1 MRPAGPPRP
10 SPLPSPRPPLPHPL
24 IPLPHPPPPPAAR
37 SFLSLP
43 IHSGG
48 AAGKGRGGNGVR
60 TLAESDLGRR
70 GQEGGRNTR
79 WEGRPQG
86 WGLAGGTQAAARFGR
101 QDPRAA
107 GTGIRQPRLG
117 AVRGSSY
124 LRGEAPGPGG
134 GGGSGCG
141 ARARRQLLHHNIP
154 RPGARGPRGRARS
167 GGGARGAGVGEGR
180 HLGPLGGRAE
190 GPSLLR
196 PAASGSPAPPAP
208 SPAAVPAPGWVPR
221 SQRAAPASADPRPA
235 RHRPPPGDP
244 GLTLRAPQGPG
255 PAPPP
260 GDAQTRLERERR
272 WRCPGRGRVGRG
284 WRRPPARLLRQHSL
298 TSWW

>member
-1 MRPAGPPRP
+1 M
-10 SPLPSPRPPLPHPL
+10 
-24 IPLPHPPPPPAAR
+24 
-37 SFLSLP
+37 
-43 IHSGG
+43 
-48 AAGKGRGGNGVR
+48 R
-60 TLAESDLGRR
+60 TLAESDFGRR

-86 WGLAGGTQAAARFGR
+86 WGPAGGRGP
-101 QDPRAA
+101 PRGSGCRIRGPLGA
-107 GTGIRQPRLG
+107 GIRQPRLG
-117 AVRGSSY
+117 PVRGSSY

-180 HLGPLGGRAE
+180 HLGPLGGRAP
-190 GPSLLR
+190 GACPLR
-196 PAASGSPAPPAP
+196 PAASRSPAPATP
-208 SPAAVPAPGWVPR
+208 SPAAIPAPGWVPR

-235 RHRPPPGDP
+235 RHHPPPGDP

-255 PAPPP
+255 PAPPR
-260 GDAQTRLERERR
+260 GDARPRLEREPR
-272 WRCPGRGRVGRG
+272 WRCPGRGRAGRG
-284 WRRPPARLLRQHSL
+284 WRRPPARLSRQHSL
-298 TSWW
+298 TSWWKAMRTQRW